1 VSERKPPYLQAV
13 IARNEERTTKQSPY
27 LQEIASVMLPR
38 LQTPSLHGSCKDGTN
53 GTGGQASQ

>member
-1 VSERKPPYLQAV
+1 LQAV